1 VSRRR
6 GKGDSQADGGSSY
19 TTTGGVG
26 WLDEGLDEYDADY
39 PLDEGL
45 EEALVSSK
53 LDAIHTEY
61 SALLTSQLDSQRRYF
76 EGLMAAN
83 TAERD
88 GALSAAEAAESR
100 AKVIAGAVDDARDA
114 RAKLQEAHKKIDES
128 LAKNAKLE
136 EERDFLKQLNDT
148 LLENQRQLRASLDAA
163 EDKSRDSRDAKDAK
177 IVDLEEQVRDL
188 MVFLDAQT
196 RLGEETGTGGDVIDG
211 GDVVGVGDG
220 EEPPSR
226 DAAHARLQGK
236 LRARRKSGR

>member
-6 GKGDSQADGGSSY
+6 GKGDSQDDGGLS
-19 TTTGGVG
+19 VG

-163 EDKSRDSRDAKDAK
+163 EDKSRDARDAKDAK

-196 RLGEETGTGGDVIDG
+196 RLGEETGAGGGDVIGG

-220 EEPPSR
+220 DEPPSR

>member
-1 VSRRR
+1 MTRR
-6 GKGDSQADGGSSY
+6 
-19 TTTGGVG
+19 TTAVRANATGGVG

-163 EDKSRDSRDAKDAK
+163 EDKSRDARDAKDAK

-196 RLGEETGTGGDVIDG
+196 RLGEETGTGGG
-211 GDVVGVGDG
+211 RHRRGRRRGSRRRGRTAESRRGARAAARQAPRASKVGAV
-220 EEPPSR
+220 
-226 DAAHARLQGK
+226 DARTD
-236 LRARRKSGR
+236 S